1 MRLADHFVPPKTLID
16 MNFISSIIK
25 FILGL
30 FSSAKPKGPTPP
42 PVDPPIVRPKPEEK
56 PLVKPEPEPI
66 IIKAPIIPLTEELMS
81 QTLVLGNYDD
91 HLSEEDYIKP
101 FLKTY
106 HGRIID
112 REKHS
117 QMRNGDLFGWVKLK
131 PKTGLSVKALQAFL
145 AHAGFF
151 PPEAEA
157 DGFFG
162 YGTQAGVRLFQ
173 EYERIYEG
181 NTKLIP
187 DGVVGSGTWALMKKW
202 QDAGKTA
209 EKWTRGKPSAEFK
222 QWLDL
227 IQKAKDHY
235 TNHPHLIVD
244 TVNKA
249 VVELNTQ
256 LKPKHVDTI
265 QTADWTVDPDEVH
278 LIGIRRNEDQ
288 SGVGRKND
296 DVFVL
301 LINGMVFKFWG
312 STDPK
317 QKSTARQDE
326 AFLVEGQH
334 KFRFGWHN
342 VSAGN
347 KTKLYQGLNPYSE
360 GVLVFRD
367 DKVTNDN
374 SLTESDIKKGLDMKP
389 NTTINIHW
397 TGIGRAHGA
406 DKPTWSAGCQVIA
419 GESYVDNQGTRIDC
433 SAFAAS
439 GSAGIQANKPTSIKK
454 TKSAYNMFT
463 DLVLLFRPKQVDYIY
478 YTLGRDETLQLDA
491 LSDLHGAQ
499 VLTDTLNVL
508 KIKHEIDPS
517 QMGD

>member
-1 MRLADHFVPPKTLID
+1 MS
-16 MNFISSIIK
+16 FINAIIQ

-30 FSSAKPKGPTPP
+30 IGKKDPGSTGPTPAPVAPIPVVKP
-42 PVDPPIVRPKPEEK
+42 PA
-56 PLVKPEPEPI
+56 KPEPEPI
-66 IIKAPIIPLTEELMS
+66 VIKAPVTPITDEVMS
-81 QTLVLGNYDD
+81 HTLILGNYDD
-91 HLSEEDYIKP
+91 HLSEKDYIKP

-106 HGRIID
+106 HTRIID
-112 REKHS
+112 PEKHS

-181 NTKLIP
+181 NTKMIP
-187 DGVVGSGTWALMKKW
+187 TGIVDKDTWAQMKKW
-202 QDAGKTA
+202 QDARKTA

-222 QWLDL
+222 QWLGL
-227 IQKAKDHY
+227 IQRAKDHY
-235 TNHPHLIVD
+235 TNHSHLIVD

-249 VVELNTQ
+249 VVELNAKAGIAP
-256 LKPKHVDTI
+256 LDTF
-265 QTADWTVDPDEVH
+265 QTADWTVDPNEVH
-278 LIGIRRNEDQ
+278 LIGIRRNEDK
-288 SGVGRKND
+288 SGVERKND

-317 QKSTARQDE
+317 QKASARQDE

-342 VSAGN
+342 VSEGN
-347 KTKLYQGLNPYSE
+347 KTKLYQGLNPFSR

-374 SLTESDIKKGLDMKP
+374 SLTEADIKKGLDKAP

-397 TGIGRAHGA
+397 TGIGRAFGT

-419 GESYVDNQGTRIDC
+419 GESYVDNEGKRIDC

-439 GSAGIQANKPTSIKK
+439 GSAGIQGNNPTRIKK

-463 DLVLLFRPKQVDYIY
+463 DLVLLFRPKEVDYIF

-508 KIKHEIDPS
+508 NIKHEIDPTKL
-517 QMGD
+517 GD

>member
-1 MRLADHFVPPKTLID
+1 MS
-16 MNFISSIIK
+16 FINAIIQ

-30 FSSAKPKGPTPP
+30 IGKKDPGNTGPTSVNPAPVAPIPVVKPP
-42 PVDPPIVRPKPEEK
+42 A
-56 PLVKPEPEPI
+56 KPEPKPI
-66 IIKAPIIPLTEELMS
+66 VIKAPVTPITDEVMS
-81 QTLVLGNYDD
+81 HILVLGNYDD
-91 HLSEEDYIKP
+91 HLSEKDYIKP

-106 HGRIID
+106 HKRIID
-112 REKHS
+112 AEKHS
-117 QMRNGDLFGWVKLK
+117 QMRNGDIFGWVKLK
-131 PKTGLSVKALQAFL
+131 PKTGLSIKALQAFL

-181 NTKLIP
+181 NTKMIP
-187 DGVVGSGTWALMKKW
+187 TGIVDKNTWTLMKKW

-227 IQKAKDHY
+227 IQRAKDHY
-235 TNHPHLIVD
+235 TNHSHLIVD

-249 VVELNTQ
+249 VAELNA
-256 LKPKHVDTI
+256 KADTEPLDTF
-265 QTADWTVDPDEVH
+265 QTADWTVDPNEVH
-278 LIGIRRNEDQ
+278 LIGIRRNEDK
-288 SGVGRKND
+288 SGVNRKND

-317 QKSTARQDE
+317 QKANARQDE

-342 VSAGN
+342 VSEGN
-347 KTKLYQGLNPYSE
+347 KTKLYQGLNPFSR

-367 DKVTNDN
+367 DKATNDN
-374 SLTESDIKKGLDMKP
+374 SLTEADIEKGLDKNP

-397 TGIGRAHGA
+397 TGIGRTFGT

-419 GESYVDNQGTRIDC
+419 GESYVDNEGNRIDC

-439 GSAGIQANKPTSIKK
+439 GSAGIQGNKPTSIRR

-463 DLVLLFRPKQVDYIY
+463 DLVLLFRPKQVDYIM

-508 KIKHEIDPS
+508 KIKHEIDPR
-517 QMGD
+517 QLGG